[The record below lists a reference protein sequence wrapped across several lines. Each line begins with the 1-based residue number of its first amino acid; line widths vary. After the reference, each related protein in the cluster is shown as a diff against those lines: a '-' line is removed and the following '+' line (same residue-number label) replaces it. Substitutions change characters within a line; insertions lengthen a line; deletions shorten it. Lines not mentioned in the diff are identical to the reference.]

1 MKSLTPESLAA
12 LFGCTPDQVRRQF
25 AKNAAHIRQVIA
37 KLKSGA
43 RLPSYTLA
51 DVPMLEASADNYE
64 RQAGLK

>member
-1 MKSLTPESLAA
+1 MNAPSPEAVAA
-12 LFGCTPDQVRRQF
+12 LFGCTPDQVRQQF
-25 AKNAAHIRQVIA
+25 ANNAAHIRKVIA

-64 RQAGLK
+64 KQAGLK